1 MLRSNRFFSG
11 DLEGKQKLRHFP
23 LAMPNEPA
31 RLFGAHV
38 REPDQRHQ
46 DERDDIVTIALKP
59 EMRLLKDR
67 AA

>member
-1 MLRSNRFFSG
+1 MLKESARFAQG
-11 DLEGKQKLRHFP
+11 
-23 LAMPNEPA
+23 
-31 RLFGAHV
+31 RL

-59 EMRLLKDR
+59 EKGLLADR